1 MEVLVNKTI
10 ERSLEQAISYGKYRE
25 LVEFLALEGK
35 SSAPEQS
42 ESMTEFTVLND
53 RRMKRWDKTISL
65 TEEVLATVKELNRSV
80 RWLVLTE
87 SWCGDAAHA
96 LPVMN
101 KIAEQSDKIQ
111 LEIVFRDQ
119 HEDLMNMFLTN
130 GGKSIPKLIAI
141 DIDSQEIIGTWGP
154 RPATATQM
162 VEDYKE
168 KYGKLTPELK
178 QDLQV
183 WYNKDKGQSI
193 ANELLELL
201 PLELVGDGS

>member
-65 TEEVLATVKELNRSV
+65 TEEVLATVKGLNRSV

>member
-53 RRMKRWDKTISL
+53 RRMKRWDKTMSL

>member
-53 RRMKRWDKTISL
+53 RRMKRWDKTMSL
-65 TEEVLATVKELNRSV
+65 TKEVLATVKELNRSV

-178 QDLQV
+178 QNLQV